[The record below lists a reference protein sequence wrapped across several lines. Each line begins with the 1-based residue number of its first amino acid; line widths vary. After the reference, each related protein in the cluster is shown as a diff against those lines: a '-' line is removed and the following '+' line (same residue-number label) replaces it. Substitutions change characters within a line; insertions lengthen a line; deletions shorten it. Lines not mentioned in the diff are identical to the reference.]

1 MKKEKKKKIHNAPP
15 SQYALPPNALPSLL
29 MLPSSLLKKKTQK
42 GKKKRKQNKQTKKGE
57 VVREVN
63 DGHEQPLF

>member
-1 MKKEKKKKIHNAPP
+1 MKIINAPP
-15 SQYALPPNALPSLL
+15 SQYALPPNAPLP
-29 MLPSSLLKKKTQK
+29 PLKKGKNYK
-42 GKKKRKQNKQTKKGE
+42 GKEQNQTNKKKKKKKKQRKKGE